1 MTQAEI
7 KKALEASAR
16 ESYTPKTDEE
26 IRSQAEGMYKQQFE
40 NDLKALRRQTEQN
53 ILAARRDSLSTGMQ
67 RSSYVAAQQGLA
79 RSAGLEGQQQL
90 QSNYESNIANAI
102 ADLRDKDRDR
112 KLADDQYRNQLL
124 LQLYNMGN
132 SGGSGGSG
140 GRKTS
145 GNKLNDAV
153 TKAIQ
158 NSIPDYS
165 KLMNNS
171 ILKLINSDDYRKQ
184 HNLNTV
190 SRDGKKRNLFSGAGD
205 YYKMNSTSGD
215 PGYGSYIDK
224 NGQRQYYT
232 KKK

>member
-1 MTQAEI
+1 
-7 KKALEASAR
+7 
-16 ESYTPKTDEE
+16 
-26 IRSQAEGMYKQQFE
+26 
-40 NDLKALRRQTEQN
+40 
-53 ILAARRDSLSTGMQ
+53 
-67 RSSYVAAQQGLA
+67 
-79 RSAGLEGQQQL
+79 
-90 QSNYESNIANAI
+90 
-102 ADLRDKDRDR
+102 
-112 KLADDQYRNQLL
+112 
-124 LQLYNMGN
+124 MGN

-190 SRDGKKRNLFSGAGD
+190 SRDGKNRNLFSGAGD
-205 YYKMNSTSGD
+205 YYKMNIIPGD